1 MAQSTAA
8 FSVDTPSSV
17 HPPSYLLKL
26 DALYTH
32 PSRSDLLEV
41 ITRFKV
47 GLEAADDVGK
57 RFGENQS
64 KQWHLLHNYVVRS
77 IIIRQDH
84 SRIPALRL
92 W

>member
-1 MAQSTAA
+1 VAQSTAA

-57 RFGENQS
+57 RFGENY
-64 KQWHLLHNYVVRS
+64 LHGYVVQS
-77 IIIRQDH
+77 IIYSSGSLSSYPRT
-84 SRIPALRL
+84 PALVVL
-92 W
+92 